1 MRKPWTDNEV
11 EYVLANRGRRKL
23 EAIARHLGRSKAS
36 VVGMLVHYGHTRKKE
51 PRKAWAAA
59 LRTMHKQGWSDARI
73 AVRLG
78 CSRETARR
86 RRETLGL
93 PPNPYQGLE
102 ARRRYRRQM
111 DNADATNLIDLR
123 WRPARVA
130 RLTGE
135 GRG

>member
-1 MRKPWTDNEV
+1 VRKPWTDNEV

-36 VVGMLVHYGHTRKKE
+36 VVGMLVHYGHTRKKQ
-51 PRKAWAAA
+51 PRKAWVAA
-59 LRTMHKQGWSDARI
+59 LRTMHRQGWSDARI
-73 AVRLG
+73 ALRLG

-86 RRETLGL
+86 RREALGL
-93 PPNPYQGLE
+93 PPVAWRGLE

-130 RLTGE
+130 RLLE
-135 GRG
+135 G